1 MSEGTDRF
9 GYDKNYD
16 WGSYGDDALLKFL
29 EGNCIPW
36 NDGNNTRQ
44 LNLDGS
50 NRRYYLLRDDMC
62 LYDGKSYKDL
72 KPKQIAKLYKH
83 YANLSRDIKQTRP
96 DDINKFI
103 EEWDYEKY
111 SRKRNKNEPSGGNEE
126 SFPTIIGDGDF
137 Y

>member
-1 MSEGTDRF
+1 
-9 GYDKNYD
+9 
-16 WGSYGDDALLKFL
+16 
-29 EGNCIPW
+29 
-36 NDGNNTRQ
+36 
-44 LNLDGS
+44 
-50 NRRYYLLRDDMC
+50 MC